1 MLYSRSPAYGYGLR
15 FDQILVNA
23 SVRTPELSREAA
35 FSPPERNAMSEA
47 KATADFD
54 NYTARFK
61 AKALNGDVLAL
72 DRIGVNVKRSAVL
85 DCFMRRNP
93 QYSRFRQVLLYGEDF
108 KMFADAWE
116 QELKLQR

>member
-1 MLYSRSPAYGYGLR
+1 
-15 FDQILVNA
+15 
-23 SVRTPELSREAA
+23 
-35 FSPPERNAMSEA
+35 MSEA

-93 QYSRFRQVLLYGEDF
+93 QYSRFRQVLVYGEDF

>member
-1 MLYSRSPAYGYGLR
+1 M
-15 FDQILVNA
+15 
-23 SVRTPELSREAA
+23 TEAQVTSA
-35 FSPPERNAMSEA
+35 
-47 KATADFD
+47 FD

-61 AKALNGDVLAL
+61 AKVLNGDASAL

-93 QYSRFRQVLLYGEDF
+93 QYSRFRQILIYGEDF